1 MERGLHILS
10 LTVPQVVLVWA
21 GQHWKHYT
29 KITKASETLKFKAA
43 LAFSLLTLFLSFP
56 ILYCENVALG
66 KIPQSPKTES
76 KNDMTVLMLYLMW
89 SISAELEYLFF
100 NKYLQIYIWRL
111 TKYTDF
117 MILNRVIFCSFK
129 L

>member
-1 MERGLHILS
+1 MG
-10 LTVPQVVLVWA
+10 V
-21 GQHWKHYT
+21 
-29 KITKASETLKFKAA
+29 
-43 LAFSLLTLFLSFP
+43 
-56 ILYCENVALG
+56 
-66 KIPQSPKTES
+66 
-76 KNDMTVLMLYLMW
+76 
-89 SISAELEYLFF
+89 ISAELEYLFF